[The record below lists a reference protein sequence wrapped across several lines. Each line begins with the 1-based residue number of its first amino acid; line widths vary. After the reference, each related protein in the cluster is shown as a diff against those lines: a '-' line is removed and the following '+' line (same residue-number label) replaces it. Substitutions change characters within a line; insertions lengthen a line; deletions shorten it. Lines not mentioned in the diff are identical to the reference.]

1 MSPEKSIKIADKAQI
16 EGLLRSAYAKAG
28 NPKDF
33 AAFIRHESEGRLHC
47 EVKIYFSPA
56 TAVVAGEVGAE
67 PCAKPS
73 QDGLSLLVGGE
84 DSWATLFPARS
95 R

>member
-1 MSPEKSIKIADKAQI
+1 MTVWFAKNLGDGILAGEPLGQI

-47 EVKIYFSPA
+47 EVKIWLCPDLP
-56 TAVVAGEVGAE
+56 TNEL
-67 PCAKPS
+67 
-73 QDGLSLLVGGE
+73 Q
-84 DSWATLFPARS
+84 
-95 R
+95 